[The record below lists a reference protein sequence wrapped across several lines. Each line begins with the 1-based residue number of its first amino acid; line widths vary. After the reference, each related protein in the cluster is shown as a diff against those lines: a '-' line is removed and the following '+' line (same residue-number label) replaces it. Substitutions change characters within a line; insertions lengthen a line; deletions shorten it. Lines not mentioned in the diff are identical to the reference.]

1 MVEGASGGQGALD
14 DIAKCSIFVLM
25 DDADPRSAMLA
36 DMGACAYRLGMAFGA
51 EAERAQTTADR
62 LQYFQLFDR
71 CFFAVRVGIALDL
84 RLEREARRA
93 GTSLVREGRADLTD
107 RAERDP
113 PEDEPAE
120 PLERE
125 PPETLEYTERDR
137 EREAEGASLPL
148 LLRTLEGVAADAAA
162 LPGPPP
168 AALPTLQDLLARF
181 SSDPVPAP
189 GPGGGQPL
197 RARLSGS
204 AAALAARPAPGQTV
218 TLSPSRPP
226 SAPPMARGGPRLRG
240 ATGPPR
246 A

>member
-1 MVEGASGGQGALD
+1 MTP
-14 DIAKCSIFVLM
+14 
-25 DDADPRSAMLA
+25 ADPRLAMLA
-36 DMGACAYRLGMAFGA
+36 DMGACAYRLGMAFGT
-51 EAERAQTTADR
+51 EAERARTAADR

-71 CFFAVRVGIALDL
+71 CFFAVRVGVALEL
-84 RLEREARRA
+84 RLKREAGRGAA
-93 GTSLVREGRADLTD
+93 GVDREHLAD

-113 PEDEPAE
+113 PEDERAE

-125 PPETLEYTERDR
+125 RPETLEYAERLEYTERDR

-181 SSDPVPAP
+181 SSDAVAPP
-189 GPGGGQPL
+189 GPVSGSVLGSGGGHAL
-197 RARLSGS
+197 RARLTGS
-204 AAALAARPAPGQTV
+204 AAALAASPAAGQTL
-218 TLSPSRPP
+218 TLSPP
-226 SAPPMARGGPRLRG
+226 APPPAPPNVRD

-246 A
+246 S